1 MRLTPPRAALAV
13 ATVATALA
21 GAAAIAAPPATAK
34 PPAATAPASQVPAS
48 QVPASQVPAS
58 QVPASQVPASPGA
71 TTPASPAARPAATA
85 PLLTLPTPTGTY
97 PVGTTPLHLVDTHR
111 PDPWGDGKQRRELMV
126 NIWYPAR
133 TAAGHARFPW
143 LTPAE
148 AGPVGR
154 DIVQTLTGAPGVVG
168 GVEAVRTHGAVGA
181 PVATKP
187 GGHPVVLF
195 SPGYGAERNS
205 SAALVEELAS
215 RGYVVVTIDHPHDAM
230 AVEFPDGRVVPN
242 TINALVEKDPDAVIR
257 KALDVRVADTRFV
270 LDELQRRNPGW
281 MRLDHVGMVGHS
293 LGGATAAQVAH
304 DDPRVTAGINMDGNP
319 YGSVVTDGLD
329 KPFLQLASGSTTREN
344 TPDWGTFKDH
354 LRGWHREIRIAGT
367 EHLSFHDVVLA
378 RAKLAKIPGVAPAIL
393 TEAFGT
399 LDGRRA
405 VTVERAY
412 VSAFFD
418 LHLRGVDWHLF
429 DRAVPAF
436 PEVTIV

>member
-21 GAAAIAAPPATAK
+21 GAVAVAAPPATAQ
-34 PPAATAPASQVPAS
+34 PPAATRHQA
-48 QVPASQVPAS
+48 
-58 QVPASQVPASPGA
+58 
-71 TTPASPAARPAATA
+71 A
-85 PLLTLPTPTGTY
+85 PLLTLPEPTGTY
-97 PVGTTPLHLVDTHR
+97 AVGTTPLHLVDTDR
-111 PDPWGDGKQRRELMV
+111 ADPWGDGKQRRELMI

-133 TAAGHARFPW
+133 TAAGHTRFPW

-154 DIVQTLTGAPGVVG
+154 DFVQTLTGAPGVVG
-168 GVEAVRTHGAVGA
+168 GVDAVRTHGAVGA
-181 PVATKP
+181 PVARKP

-205 SAALVEELAS
+205 SAALVEDLAS
-215 RGYVVVTIDHPHDAM
+215 RGYVVVTIDHPHDAT
-230 AVEFPDGRVVPN
+230 AVRFPDGRTVPN
-242 TINALVEKDPDAVIR
+242 TINALLEKDPDTVIR

-270 LDELQRRNPGW
+270 LDELQARHPRW
-281 MRLDHVGMVGHS
+281 MRLEHVGMVGHS

-304 DDPRVTAGINMDGNP
+304 DDPRVTAGIDMDGNP

-329 KPFLQLASGSTTREN
+329 KPFLQIASGSTTREN
-344 TPDWGTFKDH
+344 TPDWGTFSDH
-354 LRGWHREIRIAGT
+354 LRGWHREIKVVGT

-378 RAKLAKIPGVAPAIL
+378 RAKLAEIPGIAPAIL

-399 LDGRRA
+399 LDGRRT
-405 VTVERAY
+405 VTLERAY

-418 LHLRGVDWHLF
+418 LHLRGVDRHLF

-436 PEVTIV
+436 PEVTLV